1 MELSLTHAR
10 DTDGLPDPDPVPLR
24 RAAPTDPWADHGSDP
39 WASSASLLSS
49 PSSPPKPS
57 GASVVPMVPQPSVV
71 PMIPQ
76 PPGTHPE
83 PCHSNGSTFGSPVL
97 GLFIPLLQLPAV
109 SQLGHLVLTDAP
121 TGLLILIEVCAYF
134 VYGAISFLAWFAKFA
149 VVFSLRAS
157 SSSSLAR
164 LWSPSNTHPIMSTIH
179 NLDVRFN
186 LSVSEI
192 MSGPRMCSPLSYVDQ
207 SVPWYYPVLPSP
219 LTPDPVCSLT
229 PVCHQVLNQAVETW
243 RPSSLYA
250 NHTGV
255 IHFDFLLASISV
267 KVSSA
272 IESLISVRQ
281 SVSEWALSFLTTHGL
296 TLWMVYYTVPW
307 RNIGSFL
314 KLVSQFLRTR

>member
-1 MELSLTHAR
+1 MEMFLTHAP
-10 DTDGLPDPDPVPLR
+10 DTDDLPDSDPVPLSR
-24 RAAPTDPWADHGSDP
+24 TTPADPWAAHGSHP

-49 PSSPPKPS
+49 PSPLPKPS
-57 GASVVPMVPQPSVV
+57 GAPVVPMVS
-71 PMIPQ
+71 Q
-76 PPGTHPE
+76 PPDSHPE
-83 PCHSNGSTFGSPVL
+83 PCRSNGSPFGSPIL
-97 GLFIPLLQLPAV
+97 GLFIPLLQLPEV

-149 VVFSLRAS
+149 VVFSLGAS

-255 IHFDFLLASISV
+255 IHFDFLLTSISV

-314 KLVSQFLRTR
+314 KLVSQFMRTR